1 MKRELAA
8 GALLLLLM
16 AGAWWNI
23 RAVDTLTGDI
33 LAGLD
38 ISQAAEEQGDHL
50 TAQAALD
57 KALNRWLEAMRRS
70 TPLPTPFMS
79 CRHSCSPA
87 RGTAA
92 PPMTS
97 CATIWTASSGWS
109 TPAWAV
115 FYNYL
120 SLSSLVSSSMK
131 VLMSLKLR

>member
-50 TAQAALD
+50 TAQAALA
-57 KALNRWLEAMRRS
+57 KALNRWLEADSYTHIFIRHAEIDS
-70 TPLPTPFMS
+70 TADAFYELQAQLLAGEGDS
-79 CRHSCSPA
+79 S
-87 RGTAA
+87 AA
-92 PPMTS
+92 
-97 CATIWTASSGWS
+97 
-109 TPAWAV
+109 
-115 FYNYL
+115 YD
-120 SLSSLVSSSMK
+120 
-131 VLMSLKLR
+131 KLRYHLDSIQRMEHPSLGSVL